1 MSDVK
6 QITLKG
12 PQTHL
17 TYDPYR
23 SYTVENGIAL
33 VYAVKLIGE
42 NETGRRTLITEVE
55 QGGRIPAMYHETEE
69 FGTWLFMLAGLDE
82 VTLIEHNELPEETVF
97 NFANRIK
104 LSFSNLEDFADEIIE
119 RVNMRLITEEGY
131 IYAASEEQK
140 ATYEKS
146 LSVILRLFKKKSA
159 LAAKAYSSGNL
170 LYDTLALLC
179 HHEGIHIASIDDI
192 REACGRRFTIEDIS
206 RVSHFIY
213 RDLLLEENWFK
224 ADAGPL
230 IVYAEEDGHPMLCL
244 PKGVGKYVLYDH
256 ESGEVVRVTAEV
268 ARTVRPQAHMIYR
281 PFENKSISIKDL
293 ISFGLKSVRRS
304 DVFNMLLFALFGT
317 LIGLLLPYLNEK
329 IFDSYIPLGDR
340 STLVQVSFL
349 MLAFSLGNL
358 AFTMVKNLAIF
369 RSSNAMEIGVQNAV
383 FDRLYNMPISFYNNY
398 ESADLAI
405 RALGISAIFKLIS
418 EVAMT
423 TLLSAIFSLL
433 YLFRMFKYAKKLA
446 WIGILLILINMAIT
460 MIFGLLQIK
469 LEKKM
474 TEGNSKLSSLM
485 YQILNG
491 IAKIRIAGVEN
502 RALLQY
508 LEPYVEIKKVH
519 IKNERLSNLASN
531 VNLFLGVVFTSVFY
545 YMMIAKDLG
554 ISFGEFIGFTSAFG
568 AFSAAMISVVSA
580 FLQVNN
586 AIPIYERVKP
596 LLETPQEY
604 DENAVITGK
613 LEGKIEVNNLSF
625 RYSEEGHMV
634 LNDINF
640 VINPGE
646 YVGIVGSSGSGKSTL
661 LKILLGFEKPTIGK
675 VYYDDKDID
684 NLDKRELRKRLGV
697 VLQEGQLIVG
707 SIYENITIT
716 GGDISKERV
725 MEVIEAVGLKD
736 DIAEMPMGLHTV
748 VAEGAGTISGG
759 QRQRILI
766 ARSIVNNPKIIYF
779 DEATSALDNVNQALV
794 CESLEKLNTTRVVIA
809 HRLST
814 VLNCDR
820 ILVLEDGRI
829 IESGNY
835 EELMALDGRFAEL
848 ARRQIA

>member
-1 MSDVK
+1 VK
-6 QITLKG
+6 HITLKG

-17 TYDPYR
+17 TYDPFR

-33 VYAVKLIGE
+33 VYAVQLIDE
-42 NETGRRTLITEVE
+42 NETGRRTLIAEVE

-69 FGTWLFMLAGLDE
+69 FGTWIFMLVGLDE
-82 VTLIEHNELPEETVF
+82 TTLVEHYELPKETVAD
-97 NFANRIK
+97 FADRIK
-104 LSFSNLEDFADEIIE
+104 LSLYDLEDFADEIVE
-119 RVNMRLITEEGY
+119 RVNLRLITEEGY
-131 IYAASEEQK
+131 IYATSEEQK
-140 ATYEKS
+140 STYEKS

-159 LAAKAYSSGNL
+159 FAAKAYSSGNL
-170 LYDTLALLC
+170 LYDTLAFLC
-179 HHEGIHIASIDDI
+179 YHQGIHIAPIDNI
-192 REACGRRFTIEDIS
+192 REACGRYFTIEDIS

-224 ADAGPL
+224 TDAGPL
-230 IVYAEEDGHPMLCL
+230 IVYAEDDGRPMLCL
-244 PKGVGKYVLYDH
+244 PKGIGKYVLVDIGNGKT
-256 ESGEVVRVTAEV
+256 ERITAKV
-268 ARTVRPQAHMIYR
+268 AMTVRPQAHMIYR
-281 PFENKSISIKDL
+281 PFENKSIGVKDL
-293 ISFGLKSVRRS
+293 IRFGMKSVRRS
-304 DVFNMLLFALFGT
+304 DIFNMLLFALFGT

-329 IFDSYIPLGDR
+329 IFDNYIPLGDQ
-340 STLVQVSFL
+340 STLVQISL
-349 MLAFSLGNL
+349 LILAFSLGNL

-369 RSSNAMEIGVQNAV
+369 RSSNAMEIGVQSAV
-383 FDRLYNMPISFYNNY
+383 FDRLYNMPISFYNDY
-398 ESADLAI
+398 ESADLAT

-423 TLLSAIFSLL
+423 TLLSAVFSLL
-433 YLFRMFKYAKKLA
+433 YLFRMFKYAKKMA
-446 WIGILLILINMAIT
+446 WIGILMILINMAIT
-460 MIFGLLQIK
+460 ATLGLLQVK
-469 LEKKM
+469 CEKKI

-508 LEPYVEIKKVH
+508 LQPYVEVKKVH

-531 VNLFLGVVFTSVFY
+531 VNLFLGVVFTTVFY

-554 ISFGEFIGFTSAFG
+554 ISFGEYIGFTSAFG
-568 AFSAAMISVVSA
+568 AFSAAMIGVVSA

-586 AIPIYERVKP
+586 AIPIYERVKAV
-596 LLETPQEY
+596 LETPQEY
-604 DENAVITGK
+604 EENAVITGK

-625 RYSEEGHMV
+625 RYSEEGPMV
-634 LNDINF
+634 LNNINF

-646 YVGIVGSSGSGKSTL
+646 YIGIVGSSGSGKSTL
-661 LKILLGFEKPTIGK
+661 LKALLGFEKPTLGK

-684 NLDKRELRKRLGV
+684 SLDKRELRKRLGV
-697 VLQEGQLIVG
+697 VLQDGQLIAG

-725 MEVIEAVGLKD
+725 MEVIEKVGLKD

-766 ARSIVNNPKIIYF
+766 ARAIVNNPNIIYF
-779 DEATSALDNVNQALV
+779 DEATSSLDNVNQALV
-794 CESLEKLNTTRVVIA
+794 CESLEKLNVTRVVIA

-814 VLNCDR
+814 VMTCDR
-820 ILVLEDGRI
+820 ILVLEDGRL

-835 EELMALDGRFAEL
+835 EELMALNGRFAEL

>member
-1 MSDVK
+1 M
-6 QITLKG
+6 
-12 PQTHL
+12 
-17 TYDPYR
+17 
-23 SYTVENGIAL
+23 
-33 VYAVKLIGE
+33 
-42 NETGRRTLITEVE
+42 
-55 QGGRIPAMYHETEE
+55 
-69 FGTWLFMLAGLDE
+69 
-82 VTLIEHNELPEETVF
+82 
-97 NFANRIK
+97 
-104 LSFSNLEDFADEIIE
+104 
-119 RVNMRLITEEGY
+119 
-131 IYAASEEQK
+131 
-140 ATYEKS
+140 
-146 LSVILRLFKKKSA
+146 
-159 LAAKAYSSGNL
+159 
-170 LYDTLALLC
+170 
-179 HHEGIHIASIDDI
+179 
-192 REACGRRFTIEDIS
+192 
-206 RVSHFIY
+206 
-213 RDLLLEENWFK
+213 
-224 ADAGPL
+224 
-230 IVYAEEDGHPMLCL
+230 
-244 PKGVGKYVLYDH
+244 
-256 ESGEVVRVTAEV
+256 
-268 ARTVRPQAHMIYR
+268 
-281 PFENKSISIKDL
+281 
-293 ISFGLKSVRRS
+293 
-304 DVFNMLLFALFGT
+304 
-317 LIGLLLPYLNEK
+317 
-329 IFDSYIPLGDR
+329 
-340 STLVQVSFL
+340 
-349 MLAFSLGNL
+349 
-358 AFTMVKNLAIF
+358 
-369 RSSNAMEIGVQNAV
+369 
-383 FDRLYNMPISFYNNY
+383 
-398 ESADLAI
+398 
-405 RALGISAIFKLIS
+405 
-418 EVAMT
+418 
-423 TLLSAIFSLL
+423 
-433 YLFRMFKYAKKLA
+433 
-446 WIGILLILINMAIT
+446 
-460 MIFGLLQIK
+460 
-469 LEKKM
+469 
-474 TEGNSKLSSLM
+474 
-485 YQILNG
+485 
-491 IAKIRIAGVEN
+491 EN

>member
-1 MSDVK
+1 
-6 QITLKG
+6 
-12 PQTHL
+12 
-17 TYDPYR
+17 
-23 SYTVENGIAL
+23 
-33 VYAVKLIGE
+33 
-42 NETGRRTLITEVE
+42 
-55 QGGRIPAMYHETEE
+55 
-69 FGTWLFMLAGLDE
+69 
-82 VTLIEHNELPEETVF
+82 
-97 NFANRIK
+97 
-104 LSFSNLEDFADEIIE
+104 
-119 RVNMRLITEEGY
+119 
-131 IYAASEEQK
+131 
-140 ATYEKS
+140 
-146 LSVILRLFKKKSA
+146 
-159 LAAKAYSSGNL
+159 
-170 LYDTLALLC
+170 
-179 HHEGIHIASIDDI
+179 
-192 REACGRRFTIEDIS
+192 
-206 RVSHFIY
+206 
-213 RDLLLEENWFK
+213 
-224 ADAGPL
+224 
-230 IVYAEEDGHPMLCL
+230 
-244 PKGVGKYVLYDH
+244 
-256 ESGEVVRVTAEV
+256 
-268 ARTVRPQAHMIYR
+268 
-281 PFENKSISIKDL
+281 
-293 ISFGLKSVRRS
+293 
-304 DVFNMLLFALFGT
+304 
-317 LIGLLLPYLNEK
+317 
-329 IFDSYIPLGDR
+329 
-340 STLVQVSFL
+340 
-349 MLAFSLGNL
+349 
-358 AFTMVKNLAIF
+358 
-369 RSSNAMEIGVQNAV
+369 
-383 FDRLYNMPISFYNNY
+383 MPISFYNDY

-405 RALGISAIFKLIS
+405 RALGVSAIFKLIS

-446 WIGILLILINMAIT
+446 WIGILLILINMVIT
-460 MIFGLLQIK
+460 TIFGLLQIK

-508 LEPYVEIKKVH
+508 LKPYVEVKKVH
-519 IKNERLSNLASN
+519 IKNERLANLASN
-531 VNLFLGVVFTSVFY
+531 VNLFLGVVFTTVFY

-604 DENAVITGK
+604 DENAVIIGK

-646 YVGIVGSSGSGKSTL
+646 YVGIVGFSGSGKSTL
-661 LKILLGFEKPTIGK
+661 LKILLGFEKPTLGK

-697 VLQEGQLIVG
+697 VLQEGQLIAG

-766 ARSIVNNPKIIYF
+766 ARSIVNNPNIIYF

>member
-1 MSDVK
+1 MK
-6 QITLKG
+6 HITLKG
-12 PQTHL
+12 PQAHL
-17 TYDPYR
+17 TYDPFR

-33 VYAVKLIGE
+33 VYAVQLIDE
-42 NETGRRTLITEVE
+42 DETGRRTLIAEVE

-69 FGTWLFMLAGLDE
+69 FGTWMFMLVGLNE
-82 VTLIEHNELPEETVF
+82 TTLTEHNELLKETVAD
-97 NFANRIK
+97 FADRIK
-104 LSFSNLEDFADEIIE
+104 LSLYDIEDFADEIVE
-119 RVNMRLITEEGY
+119 RVNMRLVTEEGY
-131 IYAASEEQK
+131 IYAVSEEQK
-140 ATYEKS
+140 TTYEKS

-159 LAAKAYSSGNL
+159 LGAKAYSSGNL
-170 LYDTLALLC
+170 LYDTLAVLC
-179 HHEGIHIASIDDI
+179 HHEGIHIAPIDDI

-230 IVYAEEDGHPMLCL
+230 IVYAAEDGHPMLCL
-244 PKGVGKYVLYDH
+244 PKGMGKYVLVDL
-256 ESGEVVRVTAEV
+256 GGGKVVRVTAKV
-268 ARTVRPQAHMIYR
+268 AKTVRPQAHMIYR
-281 PFENKSISIKDL
+281 PFENKSIGVKDL
-293 ISFGLKSVRRS
+293 IRFGMKSVRRS
-304 DVFNMLLFALFGT
+304 DIFNMLLFALFGT

-329 IFDSYIPLGDR
+329 IFDSYIPLGDQN
-340 STLVQVSFL
+340 TLVQISL
-349 MLAFSLGNL
+349 LILAFSLGNL

-369 RSSNAMEIGVQNAV
+369 RSSNAMEIGVQSAV
-383 FDRLYNMPISFYNNY
+383 FDRLYNMPISFYNDY
-398 ESADLAI
+398 ESADLAT

-433 YLFRMFKYAKKLA
+433 YLFRMFKYAKKMA
-446 WIGILLILINMAIT
+446 WIGILMILINMAIT
-460 MIFGLLQIK
+460 ATFGLLQVK
-469 LEKKM
+469 CEKKIA
-474 TEGNSKLSSLM
+474 EGNSKLSSLM

-508 LEPYVEIKKVH
+508 LKPYVEVKKVH

-531 VNLFLGVVFTSVFY
+531 VNLFLGVVFTTVFY

-554 ISFGEFIGFTSAFG
+554 ISFGEYIGFTSAFG
-568 AFSAAMISVVSA
+568 AFSAAMIGVVSA

-586 AIPIYERVKP
+586 VIPTYERVKVV
-596 LLETPQEY
+596 LETPQEY
-604 DENAVITGK
+604 EENAVITGK

-625 RYSEEGHMV
+625 RYSEEGPMI

-661 LKILLGFEKPTIGK
+661 LKTLLGFEKPTLGK
-675 VYYDDKDID
+675 IYYDDKDID

-697 VLQEGQLIVG
+697 VLQDGQLIAG

-725 MEVIEAVGLKD
+725 IEVIEAVGLKD
-736 DIAEMPMGLHTV
+736 DIDEMPMGLHTV
-748 VAEGAGTISGG
+748 VSEGAGTISGG

-766 ARSIVNNPKIIYF
+766 ARAIVNNPNIIYF

-794 CESLEKLNTTRVVIA
+794 CESLEKLHATRVVIA

-814 VLNCDR
+814 VMTCDR
-820 ILVLEDGRI
+820 ILVLEDGRLV
-829 IESGNY
+829 ESGNY
-835 EELMALDGRFAEL
+835 EELMALNGRFAEL

>member
-1 MSDVK
+1 MK
-6 QITLKG
+6 NITLKG

-17 TYDPYR
+17 TYDPFR

-42 NETGRRTLITEVE
+42 NETGRRTLIAEVE
-55 QGGRIPAMYHETEE
+55 QGGRIPAMYNETEE
-69 FGTWLFMLAGLDE
+69 FGTWLFLLTGLDE
-82 VTLIEHNELPEETVF
+82 VTLVEHNELTEETVF
-97 NFANRIK
+97 NFAGRIK
-104 LSFSNLEDFADEIIE
+104 LSLSDCEDFADEIVE

-146 LSVILRLFKKKSA
+146 LSIILKLFKKKSA
-159 LAAKAYSSGNL
+159 HVAKLYSSGNL
-170 LYDTLALLC
+170 LYDTVALLC
-179 HHEGIHIASIDDI
+179 YYEGIHMASIDNI
-192 REACGRRFTIEDIS
+192 KEACGRRFTLEDIS
-206 RVSHFIY
+206 RVSHFLY

-224 ADAGPL
+224 TDAGPL
-230 IVYAEEDGHPMLCL
+230 IVYAAEDGHPMLCL
-244 PKGVGKYVLYDH
+244 PKGIGKYMLYDLQ
-256 ESGEVVRVTAEV
+256 GGKALKVTVDV
-268 ARTVRPQAHMIYR
+268 AMTLRPQAHMVYR
-281 PFENKSISIKDL
+281 PFENKSIGVKDL
-293 ISFGLKSVRRS
+293 ISFGMKSVRRS
-304 DVFNMLLFALFGT
+304 DIFNMLLFALFGT

-329 IFDSYIPLGDR
+329 IFDSYIPLGDQ
-340 STLVQVSFL
+340 STLVQISFL
-349 MLAFSLGNL
+349 ILAFSLGNL

-369 RSSNAMEIGVQNAV
+369 RSSNAMEISIQSAV
-383 FDRLYNMPISFYNNY
+383 LDRLYNMPINFYNNY
-398 ESADLAI
+398 ESADLAT

-423 TLLSAIFSLL
+423 TLLSAVFSLL
-433 YLFRMFKYAKKLA
+433 YLFRMFKYAKKMA
-446 WIGILLILINMAIT
+446 WIGILMILINMVIT
-460 MIFGLLQIK
+460 ATFGLLQIK
-469 LEKKM
+469 CEKKI

-508 LEPYVEIKKVH
+508 LEPYVEVKKVH
-519 IKNERLSNLASN
+519 TENERLSNLASN
-531 VNLFLGVVFTSVFY
+531 VNLFLGVVFTTVFY

-554 ISFGEFIGFTSAFG
+554 ISFGEYIGFTSAFG
-568 AFSAAMISVVSA
+568 SFSAAMIGVVSA

-586 AIPIYERVKP
+586 AIPVYERVKAV
-596 LLETPQEY
+596 LETPQEY
-604 DENAVITGK
+604 EENAVITGK

-625 RYSEEGHMV
+625 RYSEESQMV
-634 LNDINF
+634 LNDINI
-640 VINPGE
+640 VVNPGE

-661 LKILLGFEKPTIGK
+661 LKILLGFEKPTLGK

-697 VLQEGQLIVG
+697 VLQDGQLIAG

-725 MEVIEAVGLKD
+725 MEVIEEVGLKE

-748 VAEGAGTISGG
+748 VSEGAGTISGG

-766 ARSIVNNPKIIYF
+766 ARAIVNKPNLIYF
-779 DEATSALDNVNQALV
+779 DEATSSLDNVNQALI
-794 CESLEKLNTTRVVIA
+794 CESLEKLNATRVVIA

-814 VLNCDR
+814 VMNCDR
-820 ILVLEDGRI
+820 IIVLEDGRL

-835 EELMALDGRFAEL
+835 EELMALNGRFAEL

>member
-1 MSDVK
+1 VK
-6 QITLKG
+6 HITLKG
-12 PQTHL
+12 PQTYL
-17 TYDPYR
+17 TYDPFR

-33 VYAVKLIGE
+33 VYAVQLIDE
-42 NETGRRTLITEVE
+42 NETGRRTLIAEVE

-69 FGTWLFMLAGLDE
+69 FGTWIFMLVGLDE
-82 VTLIEHNELPEETVF
+82 TTFIEHDELPKETVAD
-97 NFANRIK
+97 FADRIK
-104 LSFSNLEDFADEIIE
+104 LSLYELEDFADEIVE
-119 RVNMRLITEEGY
+119 RVNMRLVTEEGY
-131 IYAASEEQK
+131 IYAVSEEQK
-140 ATYEKS
+140 TTYEKS

-159 LAAKAYSSGNL
+159 LGAKAYSSGNL
-170 LYDTLALLC
+170 LYDTLAILC
-179 HHEGIHIASIDDI
+179 HHEGIHIAPIDDI
-192 REACGRRFTIEDIS
+192 WEACGRRFTIEDIS

-230 IVYAEEDGHPMLCL
+230 IVYAVEDGHPMLCL
-244 PKGVGKYVLYDH
+244 PKGIGKYVLVDLVNGKA
-256 ESGEVVRVTAEV
+256 ERVTAEV
-268 ARTVRPQAHMIYR
+268 AMTVRPQAHMIYR
-281 PFENKSISIKDL
+281 PFENKSIGVKDL
-293 ISFGLKSVRRS
+293 IRFGMKNVRRS
-304 DVFNMLLFALFGT
+304 DLFNMLLFALFGT

-329 IFDSYIPLGDR
+329 IFDSYIPLGDQ
-340 STLVQVSFL
+340 STLVQISL
-349 MLAFSLGNL
+349 LILAFSLGNL

-369 RSSNAMEIGVQNAV
+369 RSSNVMEIGVQSAV
-383 FDRLYNMPISFYNNY
+383 FDRLYNMPINFYNDY
-398 ESADLAI
+398 ESADLAT

-423 TLLSAIFSLL
+423 TLLSAVFSLL
-433 YLFRMFKYAKKLA
+433 YLFRMFKYAKKMA
-446 WIGILLILINMAIT
+446 WIGILMILINMAIT
-460 MIFGLLQIK
+460 TIFGLLQVK
-469 LEKKM
+469 CEKKM

-502 RALLQY
+502 RVLLQY
-508 LEPYVEIKKVH
+508 LKPYVEVKKVH
-519 IKNERLSNLASN
+519 IKNERLANLASN
-531 VNLFLGVVFTSVFY
+531 VNLFLGVVFTTVFY
-545 YMMIAKDLG
+545 YMMIAKNLG
-554 ISFGEFIGFTSAFG
+554 ISFGEYIGFTSAFG
-568 AFSAAMISVVSA
+568 AFSGAMIGVVSA

-586 AIPIYERVKP
+586 VIPTYERVKVV
-596 LLETPQEY
+596 LETPQEY
-604 DENAVITGK
+604 EENAVIIGK

-625 RYSEEGHMV
+625 RYSEESPLV
-634 LNDINF
+634 LKDINF

-661 LKILLGFEKPTIGK
+661 LKTLLGFEKPTLGK
-675 VYYDDKDID
+675 IYYDDKDID

-697 VLQEGQLIVG
+697 VLQDGQLIAG

-716 GGDISKERV
+716 GGDISKERIT
-725 MEVIEAVGLKD
+725 EVIEEVGLKD

-748 VAEGAGTISGG
+748 IAEGAGTISGG

-766 ARSIVNNPKIIYF
+766 ARAIVNNPKIIYF

-794 CESLEKLNTTRVVIA
+794 CESLEKLNATRVVIA

-814 VLNCDR
+814 VMTCDR
-820 ILVLEDGRI
+820 ILVLEDGRL

-835 EELMALDGRFAEL
+835 EELMALNGRFAEL